1 MLRIIAA
8 FAFAA
13 LVIMGGFEHYRLGD
27 LETRVRLLS
36 TKQQATPPAPTR
48 QSRGTWPPLGM
59 DKTIALAEALKGAKI
74 TKVAV
79 FCPEPECDALAHD
92 IDDAMQ
98 IIDIPSDIDRTRIGQ
113 SQQPGVTI
121 IAYTTEEAA
130 PLIKAF
136 AAVGI
141 PATADTEERAAG
153 DIILAIGRK
162 PR

>member
-13 LVIMGGFEHYRLGD
+13 LVIIGGFEHYRLGE

-36 TKQQATPPAPTR
+36 AQQQKAPPAVR
-48 QSRGTWPPLGM
+48 QSRGTWPTLGM

-74 TKVAV
+74 KKIAV

-98 IIDIPSDIDRTRIGQ
+98 LIDISSDLDRTRIGQ
-113 SQQPGVTI
+113 SQQPGITI

-130 PLIKAF
+130 PLVKAF

-141 PATADTEERAAG
+141 PATAETEERAAG
-153 DIILAIGRK
+153 DIIIAIGRK
-162 PR
+162 HR